1 MAKPTTIVG
10 SNVYIALETS
20 TAGTY
25 ARPCG
30 LTSHTITFTKNTT
43 DVTVPDCD
51 DLEAPAWI
59 ERGVESLEMSGS
71 GNGILAMEAE
81 HTWWNAFES
90 TESVNARI
98 YLGAPSSAG
107 TVYYAGKIHVTSYE
121 PTGERGGKAQATISF
136 VSDGEMTRT
145 VVAGP

>member
-10 SNVYIALETS
+10 SNVYISLETD
-20 TAGTY
+20 TPGTF

-71 GNGILAMEAE
+71 GNGVLAMEAE
-81 HTWWNAFES
+81 ETWWDAFNS

-98 YLGAPSSAG
+98 YLGAPATAG
-107 TVYYAGKIHVTSYE
+107 TVYYAGKVHITGYE

-145 VVAGP
+145 EVTV